1 MGIDQYVM
9 PMRDAN
15 TKRRRVIA
23 FQKYV
28 LNPVTRLV
36 AGTFP
41 GWVLLETTGR
51 RSGKPRRT
59 PLGGSR
65 EGPDT
70 FWVVSEQGMRAN
82 YVRNIAA
89 DPNVRLRIVG
99 RWRTGRATIVPDDDV
114 HARLR
119 TQSRWNRTAVR
130 MVGTELLSVR
140 IDLDPI

>member
-1 MGIDQYVM
+1 MSRGG
-9 PMRDAN
+9 DA
-15 TKRRRVIA
+15 KRKRVVA
-23 FQKYV
+23 FQKYL

-65 EGPDT
+65 EGPGT
-70 FWVVSEQGMRAN
+70 FWVVSEQGAEAN
-82 YVRNIAA
+82 YVRNISV
-89 DPNVRLRIVG
+89 DPNVRLRIGG

-114 HARLR
+114 DARLR

-130 MVGTELLSVR
+130 MVGTDLLSVR
-140 IDLDPI
+140 IDLDPS

>member
-1 MGIDQYVM
+1 MGSG
-9 PMRDAN
+9 DA
-15 TKRRRVIA
+15 KRKRVVA
-23 FQKYV
+23 FQKYA

-65 EGPDT
+65 EGRDT
-70 FWVVSEQGMRAN
+70 FWVVSEQGMQAN
-82 YVRNIAA
+82 YVRNIAV
-89 DPNVRLRIVG
+89 DPNVRLRIG
-99 RWRTGRATIVPDDDV
+99 NRWRTGRATIVPDDDV
-114 HARLR
+114 DARLR

-130 MVGTELLSVR
+130 MTGTDLLSIR
-140 IDLDPI
+140 IDLDPT